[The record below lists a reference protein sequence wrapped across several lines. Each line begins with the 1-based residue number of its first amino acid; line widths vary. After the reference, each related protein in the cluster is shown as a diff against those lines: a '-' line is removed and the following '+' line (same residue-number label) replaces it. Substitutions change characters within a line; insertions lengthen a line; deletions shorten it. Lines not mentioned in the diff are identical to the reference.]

1 MTKIRVM
8 SLTVVLFLV
17 SVAASPRPAQLDFL
31 VDVSTHFIRV
41 PVDSSAPSQGV
52 IFLAATL
59 YQPRFFPSA
68 PAVVYIHGWGGRRLM
83 GTDNLA
89 YKIAAAGYVALSYTA
104 RGFGGG
110 ESGGQVS
117 LAGPNEINDL
127 EEIIAWL
134 IDDPDRVI
142 GPRVSKIGVVGAS
155 YGGGHGFQIASNPRV
170 AAVCALVGWTDLEQ
184 SLYPNGVINYK
195 LGLAEFYAGL
205 DRDAASPPFYNYSQ
219 LQFDM
224 FDAAAQGRPYS
235 EQVKRKLSNRSIAR
249 RDENAR
255 ESLIETRKPAAPLF
269 IIQSWD
275 DYLFPA
281 TQVMDIYEQIE
292 SPKQIYMGRSGHPP
306 GGHAYEGE
314 EIYFGVQVIRWFDH
328 FLRGIGGKDSRA
340 VSSAPA
346 PFGNNIYNTVSLPS
360 PRVEMTPLYLKPNGA
375 LLKKKKKK
383 KAGAD
388 TAGGIFHGQRIRS
401 SRLGAEIPTQAD
413 MFSATVEAVSSLPR
427 QLVYTLAP
435 WAEDTEI
442 FGSSEM
448 SFYVSSDTSSDI
460 DIIVRSY
467 DVARD
472 GTETQVTVGVMRV
485 SGLQSGEIR
494 KVTFRDFGDHWI
506 FGAGHRLRIKI
517 SNIDFPDFRPPGA
530 NDDQP
535 STITIHYGR
544 DFPSLVRLPVLR
556 R

>member
-1 MTKIRVM
+1 MTKLRVA
-8 SLTVVLFLV
+8 SLTVILFLV

-31 VDVSTHFIRV
+31 VDASTHFIRV
-41 PVDSSAPSQGV
+41 PLDSSAPSQGS

-59 YQPRFFPSA
+59 YQPRFFPAA
-68 PAVVYIHGWGGRRLM
+68 PAAIYIHGWGGRRLT

-89 YKIAAAGYVALSYTA
+89 YKIAAAGYVVLSYTA
-104 RGFGGG
+104 RGFGAG

-127 EEIIAWL
+127 EEIIDWL
-134 IDDPDRVI
+134 IDDPDGVI

-155 YGGGHGFQIASNPRV
+155 YGGGHGFQIATDPRV

-195 LGLAEFYAGL
+195 LGLAEFYGGL
-205 DRDAASPPFYNYSQ
+205 ERDHSSPPFYNYSQ

-224 FDAAAQGRPYS
+224 FDAAAEGRAYPD
-235 EQVKRKLSNRSIAR
+235 QVKRKLSNRSIAR

-255 ESLIETRKPAAPLF
+255 ESLIETRKPKAPIF

-281 TQVMDIYEQIE
+281 TQVMDVYEQID
-292 SPKQIYMGRSGHPP
+292 SPKQIYLGRSGHPP

-328 FLRGIGGKDSRA
+328 FLRGIGGKDSRTVA
-340 VSSAPA
+340 SAPS
-346 PFGNNIYNTVSLPS
+346 PFRNTLYNIHSLPS
-360 PRVEMTPLYLKPNGA
+360 PAVEMTSYYLKPNGK
-375 LLKKKKKK
+375 LLTKKKKK
-383 KAGAD
+383 KAGRD
-388 TAGGIFHGQRIRS
+388 TAGGTFQRQRIRS
-401 SRLGAEIPTQAD
+401 SQLGAEIPSQAD
-413 MFSATVEAVSSLPR
+413 MFSATVEGIPSVPS

-435 WAEDTEI
+435 WAADTEI

-448 SFYVSSDTSSDI
+448 SFYLSSDTSPDI

-467 DVARD
+467 DVGQD
-472 GTETQVTVGVMRV
+472 GTETEVTVGVMRV
-485 SGLQSGEIR
+485 SGLQAGEIR

-506 FGAGHRLRIKI
+506 FRRGNRLRIKI
-517 SNIDFPDFRPPGA
+517 SNIDFPDFRPPGT

-535 STITIHYGR
+535 STITLHYGA
-544 DFPSLVRLPVLR
+544 DFPSVIRLPVLR

>member
-1 MTKIRVM
+1 MIKIRVA
-8 SLTVVLFLV
+8 SLAVVLFFV
-17 SVAASPRPAQLDFL
+17 SVVASPRLAQLDFL
-31 VDVSTHFIRV
+31 VDASTHFIRV
-41 PVDSSAPSQGV
+41 PADSSSPSQGT

-59 YQPRFFPSA
+59 YQPRFFPTA
-68 PAVVYIHGWGGRRLM
+68 PAVIYIHGWGGRRLT

-89 YKIAAAGYVALSYTA
+89 YKIAAAGYVVLSYTA
-104 RGFGGG
+104 RGFGSG

-127 EEIIAWL
+127 EEIIDWL

-155 YGGGHGFQIASNPRV
+155 YGGGHGFQISSDPRV

-195 LGLAEFYAGL
+195 LGLAEFYGGL
-205 DRDAASPPFYNYSQ
+205 ERDTSSPPFYNYSQ

-224 FDAAAQGRPYS
+224 FDAAAEGRAYDD
-235 EQVKRKLSNRSIAR
+235 QVKRKLSNRSIAR

-255 ESLIETRKPAAPLF
+255 ESLIETRKPTAPIF

-281 TQVMDIYEQIE
+281 TQVMDVYEQIE
-292 SPKQIYMGRSGHPP
+292 SPKQIYLGRSGHPP
-306 GGHAYEGE
+306 GGHTYEGE

-346 PFGNNIYNTVSLPS
+346 PFRNNLYNIVSLPS
-360 PRVEMTPLYLKPNGA
+360 PKVEMTPLYLKPNGV
-375 LLKKKKKK
+375 LLKQKKKK

-388 TAGGIFHGQRIRS
+388 TAGGIFHPQRIRS
-401 SRLGAEIPTQAD
+401 TNLGTEIPPQSD
-413 MFSATVEAVSSLPR
+413 MFSATIDQIAARPR
-427 QLVYTLAP
+427 QLVYTLSP
-435 WAEDTEI
+435 WTSDTEI

-448 SFYVSSDTSSDI
+448 SFYVSSDTSSSV

-467 DVARD
+467 DVAQD
-472 GTETQVTVGVMRV
+472 GTETEVTVGVMRV
-485 SGLQSGEIR
+485 SALQPGEIR

-506 FGAGHRLRIKI
+506 FRASHRLRIKI
-517 SNIDFPDFRPPGA
+517 SNIDFPDFRPPGT

-535 STITIHYGR
+535 STITLHYGK